1 MKKIIKGILP
11 GLLLVTL
18 ATPGFAENRQGAV
31 TVSPFVGGYV
41 LDHDQSEENRPMFGL
56 RAGYNF
62 TKNWGAEGMFGYSLT
77 ETKSDFGSREVDNYR
92 YGLDFLY
99 HFMPDSNLVPFLAVG
114 GGMTHFQIPTTP
126 SADNHYAGLVNY
138 GAGVKYFVADN
149 VALRGDVRHVLLVH
163 DTGHNNLEYSVGLTF
178 QFGGVKKAVA
188 AKAAAAV
195 VPAAAEVTDN
205 TPPTVVFTAPVNG
218 ATTVYANQKA
228 SVAFSEEMDPAS
240 ITGETFTLKQGDTP
254 LSGRV
259 STTDSTA
266 TFAPANN
273 FEKGKSYTA
282 TVKSGVK
289 DLAGNAMAA
298 DYVWG
303 FTAGQDADTTPPT
316 VTFTSPVE
324 GATAA
329 PIRQNINVAFSENM
343 DPATINTATYTLMQG
358 ATPVDGKVKSS
369 AATAAFVPAKKL
381 EKGKEYNARVT
392 TGAKD
397 LAGNPMA
404 KDYNWKFTAYSE
416 PKVIGVLVTME
427 NSHFEFD
434 KSDISENGKTILDLN
449 IATLKANPT
458 MQIRVAGYT
467 SAAGS
472 EEYNQAL
479 SERRADAVKAYLV
492 QGGIDAD
499 RVATIGYGKKSPA
512 KFEANPA
519 DKRSPEALA
528 NMRVVV
534 EIIED

>member
-11 GLLLVTL
+11 GLMLITL
-18 ATPGFAENRQGAV
+18 ATPALAENRQGAT

-41 LDHDQSEENRPMFGL
+41 LDHDQREEDRPMFGL

-77 ETKSDFGSREVDNYR
+77 QTKSDFGSREVDNYR
-92 YGLDFLY
+92 YGLGFLY

-114 GGMTHFQIPTTP
+114 GGMTHFQIPSTP

-163 DTGHNNLEYSVGLTF
+163 DSGHNNLEYSVGLTF

-188 AKAAAAV
+188 AKEAPAV
-195 VPAAAEVTDN
+195 VPAVIAATDN
-205 TPPTVVFTAPVNG
+205 TPPTVIFTAPVNG
-218 ATTVYANQKA
+218 AKAVYANQKA
-228 SVAFSEEMDPAS
+228 SVAFSEEMDPAT
-240 ITGETFTLKQGDTP
+240 ITGETFTLKQGETP

-259 STTDSTA
+259 STTDTTA
-266 TFAPANN
+266 TFTPASS
-273 FEKGKSYTA
+273 FEKDKTYTA
-282 TVKSGVK
+282 SIKTGAR
-289 DLAGNAMAA
+289 DLAGNALAA

-303 FTAGQDADTTPPT
+303 FTTGQVADTTPPT
-316 VTFTSPVE
+316 VTFTSPVN

-329 PIRQNINVAFSENM
+329 SIRTNVNVAFSENM
-343 DPATINTATYTLMQG
+343 DPATLNLASYTLTQG
-358 ATPVDGKVKSS
+358 TTPVAGKVKAG
-369 AATAAFVPAKKL
+369 AATVSFVPAKKL
-381 EKGKEYNARVT
+381 EKGKVYDARVT
-392 TGAKD
+392 TGVKD
-397 LAGNPMA
+397 LAGNSMA

-416 PKVIGVLVTME
+416 PKVIGVLVTLE
-427 NSHFEFD
+427 NSHFDFD
-434 KSDISENGKTILDLN
+434 KSDINENGKTVLN
-449 IATLKANPT
+449 LNVASLQANPG
-458 MQIRVAGYT
+458 MIIRVAGYT

-492 QGGIDAD
+492 KGGVDSD
-499 RVATIGYGKKSPA
+499 RVSTIGYGEKSPA
-512 KFEANPA
+512 KAEADPA

-534 EIIED
+534 EIIEE